1 MDATMNKK
9 QKLDHVVQ
17 ITGLN
22 RETVKDLLK
31 KGWTV
36 AKYDSGQIL
45 FYSPQAKEIA
55 S

>member
-36 AKYDSGQIL
+36 AKFDGGRIV
-45 FYSPQAKEIA
+45 FYSPLAEDE